1 MKKLKDLKIIPSIKI
16 GLLIINILIIF
27 SCDEVNSTSK
37 GILFIKIEK
46 EDSDKIGKIESF
58 YVLKDS
64 IYKFHG
70 NKITNRYFGDKN
82 HEFYNKS
89 PYDYELKD
97 SIFNIFLSKQINLKQ
112 ESDYIY
118 VIGNN
123 NFYKQDNNL
132 FICLKIDMLSNI
144 YNTNI
149 NFSNPLSDIV
159 GKSNKEIVL
168 DSLISL
174 HDISNQE
181 IRKYNLIKQ
190 NIKNIEVHFL
200 INDIELDNSS
210 R

>member
-1 MKKLKDLKIIPSIKI
+1 LKDLKIIPSIKI

-97 SIFNIFLSKQINLKQ
+97 SIFNIFLSKQINL
-112 ESDYIY
+112 
-118 VIGNN
+118 
-123 NFYKQDNNL
+123 
-132 FICLKIDMLSNI
+132 
-144 YNTNI
+144 
-149 NFSNPLSDIV
+149 
-159 GKSNKEIVL
+159 
-168 DSLISL
+168 
-174 HDISNQE
+174 
-181 IRKYNLIKQ
+181 
-190 NIKNIEVHFL
+190 IEV
-200 INDIELDNSS
+200 IT
-210 R
+210 